1 MVFFLVEISS
11 ISRPRRKRKGRRY
24 DFFEEDGK
32 NATSAWYPTRIRNVL
47 REDRGAPRI
56 HEEETEGP
64 PRGRRTLTGRE
75 ASQEDYRK
83 QIISVEILPAN
94 SPDTPPRSNVS
105 GLESSSGIA
114 ADARAKFPSITAAGV
129 VTIESSRSAQVSR
142 TRRFEYA
149 VEFVRRMKQ
158 IPYYI

>member
-1 MVFFLVEISS
+1 MVPDQDSKRS
-11 ISRPRRKRKGRRY
+11 PR
-24 DFFEEDGK
+24 D
-32 NATSAWYPTRIRNVL
+32 
-47 REDRGAPRI
+47 APRI
-56 HEEETEGP
+56 HEEETEDP

-142 TRRFEYA
+142 TRRFKF
-149 VEFVRRMKQ
+149 VVGFVRRTKEISLYLTRGVASCFPFVDDLSKFCFEMEWPRHGVVRKFS
-158 IPYYI
+158 